1 MAGIKAFV
9 DSCNGTLD
17 SVPDRYMMPN
27 GAADV
32 SRYAVLPIVD
42 LASKSFERDLVDACA
57 KYGMFYVSFQE
68 VSFSCSTCLLNGCTS
83 CSAQEPRHSHRGR
96 DEVCSR
102 VLQLAQRGQDAV
114 LHRGDLHA
122 RPLLHQ
128 HDAFEGREARVARPP
143 PDRDVGSEYA
153 RNIFKLGKRMLL
165 VMSEGLGLRTNRL
178 LEAFEDMVLLTR
190 ANFYPACPNPRQALG
205 MEGHT
210 DSGGLTFVLQDGVG
224 GLQLKQGEDWYNVR
238 PLEGMLVVNMGDQL
252 EVLSNGRYKSILH
265 RVMVNSKSSRLSVG
279 AFLGPSLDAEISPI
293 PELVSQESPAKY
305 RSRTYRDYM
314 HEVYTEHF
322 SGKNVYV
329 A

>member
-1 MAGIKAFV
+1 
-9 DSCNGTLD
+9 
-17 SVPDRYMMPN
+17 
-27 GAADV
+27 
-32 SRYAVLPIVD
+32 
-42 LASKSFERDLVDACA
+42 
-57 KYGMFYVSFQE
+57 
-68 VSFSCSTCLLNGCTS
+68 
-83 CSAQEPRHSHRGR
+83 
-96 DEVCSR
+96 
-102 VLQLAQRGQDAV
+102 
-114 LHRGDLHA
+114 
-122 RPLLHQ
+122 
-128 HDAFEGREARVARPP
+128 
-143 PDRDVGSEYA
+143 
-153 RNIFKLGKRMLL
+153 MLL
-165 VMSEGLGLRTNRL
+165 VMSEGLGLRSNRL

-252 EVLSNGRYKSILH
+252 EKLSNGRYKSILH

-293 PELVSQESPAKY
+293 PELVSQESPEKY

>member
-42 LASKSFERDLVDACA
+42 VASESFERDLVDACS
-57 KYGMFYVSFQE
+57 KYGMFLVQLKNHGIHTEDVMRCALEFFNSPSEDKMRYYTEEIFTPVRY
-68 VSFSCSTCLLNGCTS
+68 CTS
-83 CSAQEPRHSHRGR
+83 MMPSKEEKLEWHDH
-96 DEVCSR
+96 
-102 VLQLAQRGQDAV
+102 LQMWLKEESLGA
-114 LHRGDLHA
+114 H
-122 RPLLHQ
+122 PWP
-128 HDAFEGREARVARPP
+128 AFPASY
-143 PDRDVGSEYA
+143 RDVGSEYA

-165 VMSEGLGLRTNRL
+165 VMSEGLGLRSNRL

-293 PELVSQESPAKY
+293 PELVSQESPEKY